1 MQIMML
7 MMKNADADAEHGR
20 VDRFVSV
27 GLGFENQSWER
38 RSIHCMNGANML
50 PFAEKTGKE
59 KPERKTTPSVKQ
71 RERGGG
77 REEPGISHPITD
89 LS

>member
-1 MQIMML
+1 MMM
-7 MMKNADADAEHGR
+7 MMKNADADADAEHGR

-71 RERGGG
+71 REREGE
-77 REEPGISHPITD
+77 REGERGTRHIT
-89 LS
+89 SCH